1 MMDYYALS
9 ELTCEVATELDN
21 YLLQRGQG
29 FSALDKFRDYLRK
42 NLISDNSTYLDPICT
57 PFHVDLANALREKSG
72 KEIKHMSEL
81 ALEMRLL
88 YNDLGIVR
96 MLPNERISD
105 LRSFFTIASIYIHA
119 SAVYNRFSKRR
130 LSNRF

>member
-1 MMDYYALS
+1 MVNYRELS

-29 FSALDKFRDYLRK
+29 FSALDEFRDYLGK
-42 NLISDNSTYLDPICT
+42 NLISSDSTYLDPVCT
-57 PFHVDLANALREKSG
+57 PFHLDLAKAMRENSQ
-72 KEIKHMSEL
+72 KEVRHMSEL

-96 MLPNERISD
+96 MLPND
-105 LRSFFTIASIYIHA
+105 KVVGLRSFFTAASIYIHA
-119 SAVYNRFSKRR
+119 RAVMD
-130 LSNRF
+130 